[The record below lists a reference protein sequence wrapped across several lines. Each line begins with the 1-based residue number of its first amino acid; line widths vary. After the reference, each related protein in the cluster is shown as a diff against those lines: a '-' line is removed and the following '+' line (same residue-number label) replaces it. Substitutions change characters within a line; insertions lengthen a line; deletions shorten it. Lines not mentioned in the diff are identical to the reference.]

1 MRRTLGDHH
10 PEFGQMAPQGVDDLR
25 ALSHEKIT
33 RPKADGRRLPLF
45 ALDRTNRIVGRC
57 AASQIAS
64 ASAASFFWRFTNG
77 FTYAG
82 GINRTSWPMRD
93 SSRPQ

>member
-1 MRRTLGDHH
+1 MHRTLGDHH
-10 PEFGQMAPQGVDDLR
+10 PKFGQMAVRCRTRRPR
-25 ALSHEKIT
+25 A
-33 RPKADGRRLPLF
+33 PKAAPAACVSSLLI
-45 ALDRTNRIVGRC
+45 ATNRVVGRS